1 MLLFLDTETG
11 GTDEQLHDLLTLGMV
26 LVDEKDFSRH
36 GEFYGHL
43 KLDTYRVT
51 PTAMRINKINLAEI
65 SEEGRGYSKDEMI
78 NAIYKFLSKHI
89 KKAPITVVGH
99 NVDFDLR
106 FLRKLFKD
114 CDRDDEFYDVFSYRK
129 IDTSTLLQ
137 TVSVLNPKYNIA
149 SLSNAIKF
157 FNVEFDEDK
166 RHNALE
172 DAKGT
177 IQVYENLLKMID
189 VTDIKTSKTKTI
201 EIDDDWDD
209 LLYPSNYY

>member
-1 MLLFLDTETG
+1 MVLFLDTETG

-51 PTAMRINKINLAEI
+51 PSAMKINKINLAEI
-65 SEEGRGYSKDEMI
+65 SEEGKGYSKDEMI
-78 NAIYKFLSKHI
+78 NAIYKFLSKYI
-89 KKAPITVVGH
+89 KKSPITVIGH

-114 CDRDDEFYDVFSYRK
+114 CDRTHEFYDVFSYRK

-137 TVSVLNPKYNIA
+137 IVSILKPQYKIS
-149 SLSNAIKF
+149 SLSDAIKF
-157 FNVEFDEDK
+157 FNVSFDEDK

-177 IQVYENLLKMID
+177 IQVYENLLRM
-189 VTDIKTSKTKTI
+189 I
-201 EIDDDWDD
+201 EIK
-209 LLYPSNYY
+209 

>member
-1 MLLFLDTETG
+1 MVLFLDTETG
-11 GTDEQLHDLLTLGMV
+11 GTDEQLYDLLTLGMV

-43 KLDTYRVT
+43 ELESYRVT
-51 PTAMRINKINLAEI
+51 PIAMRINKINLAEI
-65 SEEGRGYSKDEMI
+65 DREGVGYPKEEMI
-78 NAIYKFLSKHI
+78 NAIYRFLSRHKESL
-89 KKAPITVVGH
+89 PITVIGH

-114 CDRDDEFYDVFSYRK
+114 CNRDDEFYDVFSYRK

-137 TVSVLNPKYNIA
+137 TVSILKPEYNIS
-149 SLSNAIKF
+149 SLSDAIKF
-157 FNVEFDEDK
+157 FNVKFDMYK

-177 IQVYENLLKMID
+177 IQVYENLLRMIE
-189 VTDIKTSKTKTI
+189 VK
-201 EIDDDWDD
+201 
-209 LLYPSNYY
+209 

>member
-1 MLLFLDTETG
+1 MVLFLDTETG

-43 KLDTYRVT
+43 ELESYRVT
-51 PTAMRINKINLAEI
+51 PSAMKINKINLAEI
-65 SEEGRGYSKDEMI
+65 SEEGKGYSKDEMI
-78 NAIYKFLSKHI
+78 NAIYKFLSKYI
-89 KKAPITVVGH
+89 KKSPITVIGH
-99 NVDFDLR
+99 NIDFDLR

-114 CDRDDEFYDVFSYRK
+114 CDRAYEFYDVFSYRK

-137 TVSVLNPKYNIA
+137 TVSILKPQYKIS
-149 SLSNAIKF
+149 SLSDAIKF
-157 FNVEFDEDK
+157 FNVSFDEDK

-177 IQVYENLLKMID
+177 IQVYENLLRM
-189 VTDIKTSKTKTI
+189 I
-201 EIDDDWDD
+201 EIK
-209 LLYPSNYY
+209 